1 MAKKKPPRPAT
12 PGTSGPSGKSAT
24 HRDLRWALG
33 LSLLAWVHR
42 LLFLAANRDADWPFS
57 VFYAGDSENFFRH
70 ARALLRGELFDNG
83 IPFHPPGFPWFL
95 AFVHTLVGAGD
106 DSGPIPHF
114 AVRAVLALV
123 ASGAVGLLYLLVLP
137 YLGRTAA
144 LIAAL
149 LAIYHFGL
157 NVLAVATVG
166 EGLFLTLL
174 MAALL
179 LWSRKL
185 SHRFS
190 VDPVETPAFAALGL
204 GGLLG
209 ALSLVRAEGV
219 LFTAL
224 LLGIGVL
231 SNRNW
236 TALKPWAWTALA
248 FLLTLTP
255 WTIRNA
261 VRLAEFNRN
270 NPELAEPLP
279 IFVPL
284 TLYGPLNLALANHP
298 QADGGFSRDFLT
310 SRTGSPNLDFA
321 DPVHLDLLLHGG
333 RHAWE
338 SVRSD
343 PGGFVRLLGRKMQR
357 FFAAWKLGWTQWD
370 LPGGLDGTRRR
381 IDVFVPD
388 APWALLFGPPLAVL
402 GLAFAWKAGGPVRRW
417 LELVLLLTAVEAG
430 VCGLFFGYTRLGLLV
445 LPFGLSLVAL
455 GLTRLTRS
463 AIDPSPRLLRALGGV
478 ALALLALEVYG
489 ISQQRTFR
497 ATGSSMA
504 GGYINPDDEVRLE
517 SGQ

>member
-1 MAKKKPPRPAT
+1 MAKKKPPRPAA
-12 PGTSGPSGKSAT
+12 PGTSGKSAAS
-24 HRDLRWALG
+24 RDLRWALG
-33 LSLLAWVHR
+33 LTLLAWVHR

-144 LIAAL
+144 LLTAL

-157 NVLAVATVG
+157 SVLAVATVG

-174 MAALL
+174 TAALL

-185 SHRFS
+185 NHRYS
-190 VDPVETPAFAALGL
+190 LDPVETTAFAALGL
-204 GGLLG
+204 GALLG

-236 TALKPWAWTALA
+236 TALKPWAWTAAA
-248 FLLTLTP
+248 FLLTLAP

-261 VRLAEFNRN
+261 VRLTEFNHN
-270 NPELAEPLP
+270 NPGLAEPLP

-298 QADGGFSRDFLT
+298 QADGGFSRDFLA
-310 SRTGSPNLDFA
+310 SRSGSPNLDFA
-321 DPVHLDLLLHGG
+321 DPGHLDLLLHGG
-333 RHAWE
+333 RRAWE

-343 PGGFVRLLGRKMQR
+343 PAGFVRLLGRKAGR
-357 FFAAWKLGWTQWD
+357 FLGAWKLGWTQWD

-381 IDVFVPD
+381 IDIFVPD
-388 APWALLFGPPLAVL
+388 APWALFVGPPLALL
-402 GLAFAWKAGGPVRRW
+402 GLAFAWKAGGPARRW

-430 VCGLFFGYTRLGLLV
+430 VCALFFGYARLGLLV
-445 LPFGLSLVAL
+445 LPFALSLMAL
-455 GLTRLTRS
+455 ALVRLTG
-463 AIDPSPRLLRALGGV
+463 AATAPSPRLLRALGTL
-478 ALALLALEVYG
+478 ALALFALDLYG
-489 ISQQRTFR
+489 TSRDRTFR
-497 ATGSSMA
+497 ATGSSMG

-517 SGQ
+517 SGD